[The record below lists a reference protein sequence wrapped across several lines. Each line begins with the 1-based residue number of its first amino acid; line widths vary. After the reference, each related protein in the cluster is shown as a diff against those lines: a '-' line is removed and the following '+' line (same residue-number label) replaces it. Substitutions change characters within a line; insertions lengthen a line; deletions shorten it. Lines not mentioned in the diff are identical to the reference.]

1 MGIKVK
7 YYRHPSKR
15 FSNLFYE
22 KQVIFSNLLLLNQG
36 KVLSS
41 NAKYDLKKVIKK
53 FNKQCPSIRRSLA
66 LDQKNMIILELG
78 TNNPF
83 YQTLFWVFKIIPIS
97 RRIYYFGQKL
107 FLNTFF

>member
-1 MGIKVK
+1 MSK
-7 YYRHPSKR
+7 YKKK
-15 FSNLFYE
+15 FSFRSE
-22 KQVIFSNLLLLNQG
+22 KQ
-36 KVLSS
+36 
-41 NAKYDLKKVIKK
+41 
-53 FNKQCPSIRRSLA
+53 
-66 LDQKNMIILELG
+66 IILELG